1 MLIKRSK
8 LEPLIQILIKL
19 SSQQFS
25 IQTQYKFLKLEQSLH
40 TEWEIY
46 QKQRAGLQQYF
57 EKDEKGNPIILEDG
71 GVKIDMSKY
80 DELKQAIEEIESI
93 DIQIPDIY
101 FSLDELSDLGLTL
114 GELSVLET
122 FIKE

>member
-46 QKQRAGLQQYF
+46 
-57 EKDEKGNPIILEDG
+57 
-71 GVKIDMSKY
+71 
-80 DELKQAIEEIESI
+80 
-93 DIQIPDIY
+93 
-101 FSLDELSDLGLTL
+101 
-114 GELSVLET
+114 
-122 FIKE
+122 